1 MGSLVTLTPND
12 LGWAEDVGRR
22 RLDSIIEYRRA
33 HGSAQDRLGRDEL
46 SSHVQGACGEL
57 AFARWLNVPWS
68 ASVDTFKGEPDVAP
82 DFEVKTVEKHEPKRP
97 YYLKVPLIDSQMA
110 RVIARRYVLVV
121 LDGARAWVL
130 GWLPGKDALVKDDSG
145 AYIYK
150 RDPKKYAGH
159 PALFVPDGRLLLWTK
174 GMIARASAEAA
185 GA

>member
-33 HGSAQDRLGRDEL
+33 HGSAQDR
-46 SSHVQGACGEL
+46 S
-57 AFARWLNVPWS
+57 ARWLNVPWS